1 MYTEFEIRE
10 LRLTMPRHR
19 QMVERFLADNGLRLD
34 PVDYYAGVFA
44 LDGEEL
50 LAGGGLSGNVIKCI
64 AVSSELR
71 DEGMSNR
78 LISHL
83 ISVAHE
89 RGCQNV
95 KVFTKPL
102 NRAVFESL
110 GFRLLAEAPKAILME
125 TGTQGIEDYCRY
137 LRSLQREGRSGV
149 IVMNANPFTLGHRYL
164 IEQAMQKVA
173 HLFVIAVK
181 EEVSMF
187 SCQERLFMIRQGCAD
202 LPRVTVCEGSDYAIS
217 AATFPTYFLKELSE
231 ASETQ
236 MRLDLDLFRR
246 HIMPALNATVRFVG
260 SEPTD
265 ALTSRYNELMRE
277 MLPQVETIERKTHD
291 GTVISASAVRKALDE
306 GSMKRALPLV
316 PTTTVPYL
324 IVQLAIRALT
334 LELDTT
340 PKPGLVDRHDNGA
353 HKDMDYDLMARS
365 IRALRPYFVQVA
377 TTPFEKPLQYVHD
390 LQAIGIEAEKAMLA
404 ATGGVNTHK
413 GAFFSMGI
421 TIAAKTQGAASLQL
435 GIKKIAGL
443 FPMAK
448 GTHGSE
454 AVNRYQ
460 IKGALA
466 NAAEGYP
473 QLFADWLPF
482 YQSVKEQPY
491 ALHKTL
497 LRIMATLDDTNIY
510 HRTDADTALWV
521 KQLSK
526 EVLMDFSV
534 EKLEAMNR
542 DFIIHNISPGGCAD
556 MLALT
561 VFIDSLDYE
570 TAGLRDYEEDIPRS
584 PEDSKSRSQNI

>member
-10 LRLTMPRHR
+10 LRLTIPRHR
-19 QMVERFLADNGLRLD
+19 QMVEQFLANNGLRLD
-34 PVDYYAGVFA
+34 SVDYYAGVFA

-50 LAGGGLSGNVIKCI
+50 LAGGGLFGNVIKCI

-71 DEGMSNR
+71 DEGLSNR

-89 RGCQNV
+89 RGYQNI
-95 KVFTKPL
+95 KVFTKPS
-102 NRAVFESL
+102 NRNIFESL
-110 GFRLLAEAPKAILME
+110 SFRLLAEAPKAILME
-125 TGTQGIEDYCRY
+125 TGTQGIEDYLQY
-137 LRSLQREGRSGV
+137 LRSFRVDCECGI

-164 IEQAMQKVA
+164 IEQAAQRVT

-181 EEVSMF
+181 EEASLF
-187 SCQERLFMIRQGCAD
+187 PYQDRLSMIRQGCSD
-202 LPRVTVCEGSDYAIS
+202 FQNVTVCEGSNYAIS

-246 HIMPALNATVRFVG
+246 HIMPALNTIVRFVG

-277 MLPQVETIERKTHD
+277 ILPRVETIERKALD
-291 GTVISASAVRKALDE
+291 GNVISASAVRKALNE
-306 GSMKRALPLV
+306 GSLRCALPLAFA
-316 PTTTVPYL
+316 TTAPHLV
-324 IVQLAIRALT
+324 VQLAIRALT

-353 HKDMDYDLMARS
+353 HEDMDYDLMARS
-365 IRALRPYFVQVA
+365 IRALRPYFVQLA
-377 TTPFEKPLQYVHD
+377 LGSNASKSCISPSYIQNLQS
-390 LQAIGIEAEKAMLA
+390 IGIEAEKAMLA

-413 GAFFSMGI
+413 GAFFSMGLAI
-421 TIAAKTQGAASLQL
+421 VAAAISPDNIQSGIMSIAQKFQVSVF
-435 GIKKIAGL
+435 KS
-443 FPMAK
+443 
-448 GTHGSE
+448 HGE
-454 AVNRYQ
+454 EVVRRYH

-466 NAAEGYP
+466 NAVEGYP
-473 QLFADWLPF
+473 QLFADWLP
-482 YQSVKEQPY
+482 YYRRDRKDPY

-510 HRTDADTALWV
+510 YRTDADTAQWV
-521 KQLSK
+521 KHQAEDALNN
-526 EVLMDFSV
+526 FSI
-534 EKLEAMNR
+534 ERLEAMNR
-542 DFIIHNISPGGCAD
+542 EFIHLNISPGGCAD

-561 VFIDSLDYE
+561 VFIDSIL
-570 TAGLRDYEEDIPRS
+570 
-584 PEDSKSRSQNI
+584 N

>member
-10 LRLTMPRHR
+10 LRLTIPRHR

-71 DEGMSNR
+71 DEGLSNR

-89 RGCQNV
+89 RGCQNI
-95 KVFTKPL
+95 KVFTKPS
-102 NRAVFESL
+102 NRAIFESL

-137 LRSLQREGRSGV
+137 LRSIEMVSQQTGQCGV

-187 SCQERLFMIRQGCAD
+187 SCHERLSMIRQGCAG
-202 LPRVTVCEGSDYAIS
+202 LQRVTVCEGSDYAIS

-265 ALTSRYNELMRE
+265 ALTCRYNKLMRE
-277 MLPQVETIERKTHD
+277 MLPQVEMIERKTFE
-291 GTVISASAVRKALDE
+291 GNVISASAVRKALDE
-306 GSMKRALPLV
+306 GSLKRALPLV

-324 IVQLAIRALT
+324 VVQLAIRALT

-377 TTPFEKPLQYVHD
+377 TTPFESQQQYWND
-390 LQAIGIEAEKAMLA
+390 LRSIGIEAEKAMLA
-404 ATGGVNTHK
+404 TTGGVNTHK
-413 GAFFSMGI
+413 GAFFSLGFA
-421 TIAAKTQGAASLQL
+421 IAAAVNSRFKIQDSKFEIQL
-435 GIKKIAGL
+435 GIKETANAVALATRQTRQSGQ
-443 FPMAK
+443 AAQA
-448 GTHGSE
+448 THGSA
-454 AVNRYQ
+454 AVSRYQ

-466 NAAEGYP
+466 NATEGYP
-473 QLFADWLPF
+473 QLFADWLPY
-482 YQSVKEQPY
+482 YQSVREEPY

-521 KQLSK
+521 KHQAEKALK
-526 EVLMDFSV
+526 DFSV

-542 DFIIHNISPGGCAD
+542 DFILRNISPGGCAD

-561 VFIDSLDYE
+561 VFIDS
-570 TAGLRDYEEDIPRS
+570 II
-584 PEDSKSRSQNI
+584 N

>member
-10 LRLTMPRHR
+10 LRLSLPRHR
-19 QMVERFLADNGLRLD
+19 QMVERFLAANDLRLD

-44 LDGEEL
+44 LESEEL

-89 RGCQNV
+89 RGCQNI
-95 KVFTKPL
+95 KVFTKPS
-102 NRAVFESL
+102 NRVIFESL

-125 TGTQGIEDYCRY
+125 TGIQGIEDYCRY
-137 LRSLQREGRSGV
+137 LRNIEMVSQQTGQCGV

-187 SCQERLFMIRQGCAD
+187 SCHERLSMIRQGCAG
-202 LPRVTVCEGSDYAIS
+202 LQRVTVCEGSDYAIS

-265 ALTSRYNELMRE
+265 ALTCRYNELMRE
-277 MLPQVETIERKTHD
+277 MLPQVETIERKTLD
-291 GTVISASAVRKALDE
+291 GNVISASLARKALDE
-306 GSMKRALPLV
+306 GSLKRALSLV

-324 IVQLAIRALT
+324 IVQLAIRALI

-353 HKDMDYDLMARS
+353 HKDMDYDLMAQS

-377 TTPFEKPLQYVHD
+377 TTPFEKPLQYVHN

-413 GAFFSMGI
+413 GALFSIGLA
-421 TIAAKTQGAASLQL
+421 IAAAVHSRFEIQDSKFEIQL
-435 GIKKIAGL
+435 GIKETANAVALATRQTGQSGQEVQ
-443 FPMAK
+443 A
-448 GTHGSE
+448 THGSE
-454 AVNRYQ
+454 VVNRYQ

-466 NAAEGYP
+466 NAEEGYP
-473 QLFADWLPF
+473 LLFADWLPF
-482 YQSVKEQPY
+482 YQSVKEEPY

-521 KQLSK
+521 KHQAEEALK
-526 EVLMDFSV
+526 DFSV

-561 VFIDSLDYE
+561 VFIDS
-570 TAGLRDYEEDIPRS
+570 II
-584 PEDSKSRSQNI
+584 N

>member
-10 LRLTMPRHR
+10 LRLTIPRHR
-19 QMVERFLADNGLRLD
+19 QMVERFLSANGLRLD

-50 LAGGGLSGNVIKCI
+50 LAGGGLSGNIIKCI

-71 DEGMSNR
+71 DEGLSNR

-83 ISVAHE
+83 ISVAYE
-89 RGCQNV
+89 RGCQNI
-95 KVFTKPL
+95 KVFTKPS
-102 NRAVFESL
+102 NRNIFESL
-110 GFRLLAEAPKAILME
+110 SFRLLAEAPKAILME

-137 LRSLQREGRSGV
+137 LRSLRVDGECGV

-164 IEQAMQKVA
+164 IEQAAQRVS

-181 EEVSMF
+181 EEASLF
-187 SCQERLFMIRQGCAD
+187 PYQERIAMIQQGCAD
-202 LPRVTVCEGSDYAIS
+202 LQNVTVCEGSDYAIS

-246 HIMPALNATVRFVG
+246 HIMPAIGANASERCTIIRFMG

-265 ALTSRYNELMRE
+265 TLTNRYNELMRE
-277 MLPQVETIERKTHD
+277 MLPQVETIERMTLD
-291 GTVISASAVRKALDE
+291 GKAISATEVRKALDE
-306 GSMKRALPLV
+306 GSLRCALPLV
-316 PTTTVPYL
+316 PATTVPYL

-365 IRALRPYFVQVA
+365 IHALRPYFVQVA
-377 TTPFEKPLQYVHD
+377 LGANASKRCISSSYIQNLQS
-390 LQAIGIEAEKAMLA
+390 IGIEAEKAMLA

-413 GAFFSMGI
+413 GAFFSMGLA
-421 TIAAKTQGAASLQL
+421 IAAAIQSPNDIQA
-435 GIKKIAGL
+435 GIKEIAKL
-443 FPMAK
+443 FPNTQ

-454 AVNRYQ
+454 AVSRYQ
-460 IKGALA
+460 IKGALT
-466 NAAEGYP
+466 NAIEGYP
-473 QLFADWLPF
+473 LLFSDWLPY
-482 YQSVKEQPY
+482 YQSVREEPY

-497 LRIMATLDDTNIY
+497 LRIMAALDDTNIY
-510 HRTDADTALWV
+510 YRTDADTAQWV
-521 KQLSK
+521 KRQAEEELK
-526 EVLMDFSV
+526 DFRI
-534 EKLEAMNR
+534 EKLKEMN
-542 DFIIHNISPGGCAD
+542 DEFIRYNISPGGCAD

-561 VFIDSLDYE
+561 VFIDS
-570 TAGLRDYEEDIPRS
+570 I
-584 PEDSKSRSQNI
+584 NN